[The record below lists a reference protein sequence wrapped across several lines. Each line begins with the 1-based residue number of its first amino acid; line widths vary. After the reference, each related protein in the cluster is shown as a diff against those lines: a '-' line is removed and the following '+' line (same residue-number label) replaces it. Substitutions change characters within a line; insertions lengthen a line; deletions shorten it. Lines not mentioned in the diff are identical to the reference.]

1 LDIYLTTI
9 PLVMLFNPVISMIFG
24 DIKVHRFIA
33 NFLKYRYLLIEL
45 VKRDIKVK
53 YRRSVL
59 GIFWSFL
66 EPLLF
71 MIVLTIIFSTFFKH
85 NIENYPVYVLSGRL
99 VFMFY
104 SQATGGA
111 LRSITRNASIIKKIY
126 VPKYIYPVSQTFSS
140 LVTFLLS
147 LIILV
152 LVMLVTGAPFTI
164 YIALF
169 LVPTVLLIIFNIGV
183 GLILATVNVFF
194 RDIEHLYGVFLTLIM
209 YCSAV
214 FFPAE
219 IIPANFQWILTWNPV
234 YAMIKLTRDVF
245 LYGQLFD
252 TFTLLFATFAA
263 IGSLI
268 IGMILFYRYQDKFI
282 LYI

>member
-1 LDIYLTTI
+1 MDIYLTTI

-24 DIKVHRFIA
+24 DIKVHRFVA

-71 MIVLTIIFSTFFKH
+71 MIVLTIIFSTFFKG

>member
-1 LDIYLTTI
+1 MVALNLYY
-9 PLVMLFNPVISMIFG
+9 
-24 DIKVHRFIA
+24 HRFLA

-45 VKRDIKVK
+45 VKKDIKVK

-71 MIVLTIIFSTFFKH
+71 MIVLTVIFSTFFAR
-85 NIENYPVYVLSGRL
+85 NIENYPVYLLTGRL

-104 SQATGGA
+104 AQATTGGMG
-111 LRSITRNASIIKKIY
+111 SIKMNAPILKKLY
-126 VPKYIYPVSQTFSS
+126 VPKYIYTVAMTLSA

-152 LVMLVTGAPFTI
+152 LVMIATGLSFTP

-169 LVPTVLLIIFNIGV
+169 IVPTVLLIIFNIGV

-209 YCSAV
+209 YSSAI
-214 FFPAE
+214 FFPPE
-219 IIPANFQWILTWNPV
+219 VIPPDFQWILTWNPV
-234 YAMIKLTRDVF
+234 YAMISLTRDIF
-245 LYGQLFD
+245 LYGQFFD
-252 TFTLLFATFAA
+252 TFTLLFATFSA
-263 IGSLI
+263 IASLV
-268 IGMILFYRYQDKFI
+268 IGMILFYKYQDRFI
-282 LYI
+282 LHI

>member
-1 LDIYLTTI
+1 MDIYLTTI

-71 MIVLTIIFSTFFKH
+71 MIVLTIIFSTLFKG
-85 NIENYPVYVLSGRL
+85 NIENYPVYILSGRL